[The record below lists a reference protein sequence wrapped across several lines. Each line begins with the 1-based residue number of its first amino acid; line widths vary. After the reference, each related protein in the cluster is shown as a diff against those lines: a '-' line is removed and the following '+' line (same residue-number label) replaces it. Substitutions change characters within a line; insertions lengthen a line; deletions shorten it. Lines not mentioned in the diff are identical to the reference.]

1 MDRPIPKVLNFEL
14 FQRQAC
20 TFVLDVFELG
30 SALRYAVR
38 GDEQDSHLP
47 KEQQRPAFLNKV
59 RDDACVPPTGPN
71 CRAVRSP
78 AWTDLH
84 AAQYGT
90 EQHMEGSGVT
100 YCKTLSARE
109 AVNPYDP
116 RTATSYWYDHRF
128 DFLNGSNSS
137 KSNPKRAQVER
148 APVETGDRRDRV
160 PFMMQ
165 HAVFQYDAQVDARPD
180 RQAAFWT
187 TCRKVRPTLRERTT
201 GWPGRRLPSLCSWG
215 L

>member
-38 GDEQDSHLP
+38 GDGQDSHLP

-78 AWTDLH
+78 AWTDLACRPVWNRATH
-84 AAQYGT
+84 GRFRGYLLQDA
-90 EQHMEGSGVT
+90 EREGGGQSIRSQDSDELLV
-100 YCKTLSARE
+100 
-109 AVNPYDP
+109 
-116 RTATSYWYDHRF
+116 
-128 DFLNGSNSS
+128 
-137 KSNPKRAQVER
+137 
-148 APVETGDRRDRV
+148 
-160 PFMMQ
+160 
-165 HAVFQYDAQVDARPD
+165 
-180 RQAAFWT
+180 
-187 TCRKVRPTLRERTT
+187 
-201 GWPGRRLPSLCSWG
+201 
-215 L
+215 